1 MDLWTALGDELHAA
15 FPGGR
20 DLLPAALLYGDEAAA
35 ELPAAMAPFA
45 PSREV
50 LVFADARTRVAGA
63 AAIEALRAAGW
74 TVHERLIEDGP
85 DGATPAC
92 DEETKLRLAAEL
104 PPVAMVL
111 AVGSGVVN
119 DLSKWISAEA
129 GLPYAVFA
137 TAASMNGYAAANVAP
152 SINGVKSLFRARA
165 PRVIAADPRVLRD
178 APRELTMSGLGDVI
192 AKPVSTGDWLMNH
205 RLFGESYTQ
214 SVADVIASVEPA
226 YLDHPDELARG
237 DAAAL
242 RGLFEALIYSGCAMT
257 LQGSS
262 LPASGGEHLISH
274 TLDMSSHVGGFDHD
288 LHGRQVGVLTILV
301 AAIYQE
307 VLAIDHPTFTD
318 ACAPFDPGY
327 WGELAAS
334 VKVQHDKKRDSAAH
348 ARERLVEPG
357 VWDALR
363 AELAAILP
371 PPERIKDCLRRAGA
385 AHRIADL
392 GISRERYL
400 DALTHCGAIRG
411 RYTSI
416 DLAWAIGVLPAR
428 GPALAD
434 RWLLT

>member
-1 MDLWTALGDELHAA
+1 MDLWTALGDDLHAA
-15 FPGGR
+15 FPRGR
-20 DLLPAALLYGDEAAA
+20 DLLPATLLYGEDAAA
-35 ELPAAMAPFA
+35 RLPAAMAPHA
-45 PSREV
+45 ARRVV
-50 LVFADARTRVAGA
+50 LVYADVRTRVAGA
-63 AAIEALRAAGW
+63 AAIDALRADGW
-74 TVHERLIEDGP
+74 TVHERQVADGP
-85 DGATPAC
+85 DGAIPRC
-92 DEETKLRLAAEL
+92 DEETKLQLAADL

-119 DLSKWISAEA
+119 DLSKWIAAEA
-129 GLPYAVFA
+129 GLPYAVFS

-152 SINGVKSLFRARA
+152 SIDGVKSLFRARA
-165 PRVIAADPRVLRD
+165 ARVIAADPRVLRD
-178 APRELTMSGLGDVI
+178 APQELTTAGLGDVI

-214 SVADVIASVEPA
+214 SVADVIARVEPA

-242 RGLFEALIYSGCAMT
+242 RGLFEALVYSGCAMT

-274 TLDMSSHVGGFDHD
+274 TLDMISHVDGFDHD
-288 LHGRQVGVLTILV
+288 LHGRQVGVSTILV

-307 VLAIDHPTFTD
+307 VLAIERPTFTG
-318 ACAPFDPGY
+318 ACAPLDPGY
-327 WGELAAS
+327 WDGLAAS
-334 VKVQHDKKRDSAAH
+334 VKLQHDKKRESAANAH
-348 ARERLVEPG
+348 ARLAEPG
-357 VWDALR
+357 CWQALR
-363 AELAAILP
+363 AELAAMLP

-392 GISRERYL
+392 GITRERYL
-400 DALTHCGAIRG
+400 AALTHCGAIRG

-416 DLAWAIGVLPAR
+416 DLAWSVGVLPAR

-434 RWLLT
+434 RWLLS